1 MKTELTQRDKK
12 LLTFLGVFVIIVCIG
27 YWGVLPQLKAAS
39 SYNDEIEEQ
48 ETLTDYYQQ
57 KIGQLMV
64 VKSNNDD
71 LENLIS
77 GAKENYYPVMDSD
90 AIDNLITNTVI
101 DKYKLMT
108 YELIIG
114 ERMAASLSPYV
125 YSNKALTGQS
135 DARKRA
141 LMAAAPIVNEDGM
154 LLFGDVVE
162 ADTETTGIYV
172 VPVQMRLRGDN
183 ANITKLLDDL
193 AYTPKKL
200 RLVNYSL
207 GTDETV
213 IVHEDGTEESF
224 YSDVLDLAV
233 ELYMCAE

>member
-101 DKYKLMT
+101 DNYKLMT
-108 YELIIG
+108 YDLIIG
-114 ERMAASLSPYV
+114 ERTAADLAPYV

-141 LMAAAPIVNEDGM
+141 LMAAAPVVNEDGM
-154 LLFGDVVE
+154 LLFSDVVE

-172 VPVQMRLRGDN
+172 VPLEMRLRGDIK
-183 ANITKLLDDL
+183 NITKLLDDL
-193 AYTPKKL
+193 AYTSKKL
-200 RLVNYSL
+200 RLVNYNLS
-207 GTDETV
+207 TEETV
-213 IVHEDGTEESF
+213 IVHEDGTEETF
-224 YSDVLDLAV
+224 NSDVLDLAV